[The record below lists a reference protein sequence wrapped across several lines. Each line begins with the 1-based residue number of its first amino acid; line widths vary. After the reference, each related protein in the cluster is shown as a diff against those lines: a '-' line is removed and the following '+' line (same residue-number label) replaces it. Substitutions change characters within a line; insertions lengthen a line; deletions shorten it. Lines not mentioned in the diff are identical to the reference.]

1 MFSDYH
7 VHSSFSFDS
16 EESPRA
22 IVEKAIALWHE
33 TDLFLLTIRTL
44 IGQLK
49 GNRLILIFPNIL
61 KL

>member
-22 IVEKAIALWHE
+22 IVEKAIALGMKQICF
-33 TDLFLLTIRTL
+33 TDHQDFN
-44 IGQLK
+44 GQLR

-61 KL
+61 KF

>member
-22 IVEKAIALWHE
+22 IVEKAIALGMKQICF
-33 TDLFLLTIRTL
+33 TDHQDFNWPIE
-44 IGQLK
+44 